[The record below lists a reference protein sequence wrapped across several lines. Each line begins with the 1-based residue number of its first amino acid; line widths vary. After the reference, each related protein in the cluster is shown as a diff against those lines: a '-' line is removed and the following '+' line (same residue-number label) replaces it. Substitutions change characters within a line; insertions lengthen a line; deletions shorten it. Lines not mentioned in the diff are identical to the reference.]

1 MAVSGVA
8 ALTGVAVVC
17 FTRSTPPAGPPLATH
32 AALPDTRL
40 AGVEN
45 GIHLPTGLKAEPG
58 FGIVAA
64 HCLRCHSSLLVIQN
78 RASREG
84 WEQLIR
90 WMQATQGLHDLGIA
104 EPVILDYLA
113 AHYAP
118 VASGRRPQLA
128 GINWYQL
135 AE

>member
-1 MAVSGVA
+1 VSGVA
-8 ALTGVAVVC
+8 ALMGVAVVY
-17 FTRSTPPAGPPLATH
+17 FTRSTRSAGPPLAPH
-32 AALPDTRL
+32 AALPDTGL

-64 HCLRCHSSLLVIQN
+64 HCLRCHSSRLVIQN
-78 RASREG
+78 RASRQG

-90 WMQATQGLHDLGIA
+90 WMQATQGLPDLGIA

-118 VASGRRPQLA
+118 VASGRRPPLT
-128 GINWYQL
+128 GISWYQL
-135 AE
+135 EE